1 MMLLG
6 GLLEGGREEGVGD
19 GRWVVVFLS
28 ARSCAGTN
36 CLYDRRLVR
45 NWIKI
50 VSFEGNRENEKIGD
64 PFGEFL
70 THRDSAV
77 RTHAEYPRLIL

>member
-1 MMLLG
+1 ME
-6 GLLEGGREEGVGD
+6 EGGGG

-50 VSFEGNRENEKIGD
+50 VSFVLEGNRENEKIGD

-70 THRDSAV
+70 THQDS
-77 RTHAEYPRLIL
+77 AEYPRLIL